1 MQTYAYLTQ
10 YLGGLFHLGLRG
22 KKKTKTEGF
31 ENVILDE
38 NYVYF
43 TIQSYLGI
51 ILNTIL
57 WALISISFIRGLQ
70 THRAKNLSLLPA
82 VFRYCFSSPVCQSG
96 LRCPFLISGS
106 LTNVI

>member
-1 MQTYAYLTQ
+1 MQMYACLTQ
-10 YLGGLFHLGLRG
+10 YLGGLFHLGLWG
-22 KKKTKTEGF
+22 KKKKKEGF

-57 WALISISFIRGLQ
+57 QALISISFIKG
-70 THRAKNLSLLPA
+70 
-82 VFRYCFSSPVCQSG
+82 V
-96 LRCPFLISGS
+96 
-106 LTNVI
+106 